1 MTKESEEYKKNEY
14 YMKYV
19 VQRDKIKRKYRDVIV
34 GNRQYQ
40 GPPPKGGY
48 PLYSDGERKRHRKY
62 LKELGDL
69 MYKKNGY
76 FQKFMWDT
84 LSEVETLARERRT
97 RRRMNDG
104 EISYQ

>member
-34 GNRQYQ
+34 GDRQYQ
-40 GPPPKGGY
+40 GPPPRGGY

-62 LKELGDL
+62 LKEIGDL
-69 MYKKNGY
+69 LYKKNGY
-76 FQKFMWDT
+76 FQKFMWDS

-97 RRRMNDG
+97 RRRMNDS
-104 EISYQ
+104 EISY

>member
-34 GNRQYQ
+34 GDRQYQ
-40 GPPPKGGY
+40 GPPPRGGY

-62 LKELGDL
+62 LKEIGDL
-69 MYKKNGY
+69 LYKKNGY
-76 FQKFMWDT
+76 FQKFMWDS

-97 RRRMNDG
+97 RRRMNDS

>member
-1 MTKESEEYKKNEY
+1 MTKESEEYKKNKY
-14 YMKYV
+14 YIKYV
-19 VQRDKIKRKYRDVIV
+19 VQRDKIKEKYKDIIV
-34 GNRQYQ
+34 GNHAYQ
-40 GPPPKGGY
+40 GPPPRGGY
-48 PLYSDGERKRHRKY
+48 PLYSDAERKRHRKY

-97 RRRMNDG
+97 RRRINDSDL
-104 EISYQ
+104 SY